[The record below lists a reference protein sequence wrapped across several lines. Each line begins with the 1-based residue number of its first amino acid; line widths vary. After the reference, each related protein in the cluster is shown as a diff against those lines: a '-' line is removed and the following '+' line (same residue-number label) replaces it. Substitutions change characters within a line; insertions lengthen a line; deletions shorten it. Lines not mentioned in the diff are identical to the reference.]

1 VSRARA
7 LVLTLVLLLLA
18 PALLPTF
25 YLTLANYIGLAALVV
40 LGLNLMANCGLTSLG
55 QASFVGVGAYTSAYL
70 STVHH
75 LSPWLTLIASLAA
88 TAVVALVLGAI
99 ALRLSGHYLPFGTL
113 AWCVGIYVFFENFAP
128 LGKFNGIVNVP
139 PLSLFGH
146 ALTHERDNFY
156 LIWLTVLFAGIGI
169 ERLLDSRIGRA
180 LRAIGRSR
188 LLAEAFGVGTLR
200 LRLTAFVLAAELAA
214 LSGWLYAHYLHFVNP
229 TQFDLAASIQYFF
242 MSVIGGSVSVW
253 GALIGSATL
262 TLAMHVLQTLMPALT
277 GQAARYEI
285 SAFGVLMIVLLR
297 YAPQG
302 VWPLLTRRWRRRIVP
317 ANPGSA
323 IPDSAW
329 GHGAGRADS
338 APLLSVR
345 EIAKSFGGLRAVDG
359 VSFAVQPA
367 EILALIGPNG
377 AGKTTLFNL
386 VTRVLSATSG
396 QVWVRGQRIDA
407 LPRAAI
413 APLGI
418 ARTFQHPLL
427 QPSMSVLENVAL
439 GAHLR
444 GSRGL
449 CAAVLR
455 RDRTEEAGLIK
466 EAERQLGR
474 VGLESVAH
482 ISINRLPLGQQRL
495 VEVARALAANPR
507 LLLLDEPAA
516 GLRPS
521 EKEALA
527 QLLLSL
533 RDEGMAILLVEH
545 DMDFVMGLADR
556 VFVMDFGQRIA
567 EGAPQAVQRDPRVL
581 EAYLGA

>member
-7 LVLTLVLLLLA
+7 LVLTLVVLLLA

-70 STVHH
+70 SAVHH

-88 TAVVALVLGAI
+88 TAVVALILGAI

-113 AWCVGIYVFFENFAP
+113 AWCVGIYVFFENFGP

-156 LIWLTVLFAGIGI
+156 LIWLTVLFGGIGI

-200 LRLTAFVLAAELAA
+200 LRLMAFVLAAELAA

-262 TLAMHVLQTLMPALT
+262 TLAVHVLQALMPALT

-317 ANPGSA
+317 ASPGSA
-323 IPDSAW
+323 LRDSAW

-359 VSFAVQPA
+359 VSFAVQRA

-386 VTRVLSATSG
+386 VTRVLSASSG
-396 QVWVRGQRIDA
+396 QVWVREQRIDA

-533 RDEGMAILLVEH
+533 RHEGMAILLVEH

-556 VFVMDFGQRIA
+556 VLVMDFGQRIA

>member
-7 LVLTLVLLLLA
+7 LVLTITVLLVA

-40 LGLNLMANCGLTSLG
+40 LGLNLIANCGLTSLG
-55 QASFVGVGAYTSAYL
+55 QASFVGVGAYISAYL

-75 LSPWLTLIASLAA
+75 LSPWLTLIASLVA
-88 TAVVALVLGAI
+88 TALVALVLGAI

-128 LGKFNGIVNVP
+128 FGKFNGIVNVP

-146 ALTHERDNFY
+146 ALTYERDNFY
-156 LIWLTVLFAGIGI
+156 LIWLTVVIAGIGI
-169 ERLLDSRIGRA
+169 ERLLDSRTGRA

-188 LLAEAFGVGTLR
+188 LLAEAFGVDTFR
-200 LRLTAFVLAAELAA
+200 LRLTAFILAAELAA
-214 LSGWLYAHYLHFVNP
+214 LSGWLYAHYLHFVSP

-242 MSVIGGSVSVW
+242 MSVIGGNVSVW

-262 TLAMHVLQTLMPALT
+262 TLVVHVLEALMPALT

-302 VWPLLTRRWRRRIVP
+302 VWPLLTRRRVPRIVP
-317 ANPGSA
+317 STPASALPGSA
-323 IPDSAW
+323 W
-329 GHGAGRADS
+329 KEQAGKADS

-359 VSFAVQPA
+359 ISFAVQPA

-386 VTRVLSATSG
+386 VTRVLSSTSG
-396 QVWVRGQRIDA
+396 QVWVREQRIDD
-407 LPRAAI
+407 LSRAAI

-427 QPSMSVLENVAL
+427 QRSMSVLENVAL

-444 GSRGL
+444 GSRGMG
-449 CAAVLR
+449 AAVLR
-455 RDRTEEAGLIK
+455 RDRREEAALLR

-482 ISINRLPLGQQRL
+482 TSISRLPLGQQRL
-495 VEVARALAANPR
+495 VEVARALAAGPR

-521 EKEALA
+521 EKGALA
-527 QLLLSL
+527 LLLQSL
-533 RDEGMAILLVEH
+533 RQEGMAILLVEH

-556 VFVMDFGQRIA
+556 VLVMDFGQRIA
-567 EGAPQAVQRDPRVL
+567 EGAPQTVQRDPRVL